1 MDDNHIPTLK
11 ESQNEWA
18 VKLLRV
24 VLPHIMD
31 GVYAMFTE
39 SKTICDSTEEQEK
52 YLMTFQNILSRVP
65 KWNNEIVLKETKRI
79 EEESGCKYL
88 EDLITCVHIAHL
100 KILSSIRTGKSQKK
114 IEIDIPK
121 LHVFIHSVY
130 INISRELYSNVY
142 LFDPTLSSLLIQK
155 NKEKIKELIRETILN
170 TIRDNIPIEK
180 LLRAYLD
187 ETTEVMD
194 EPKKV
199 KKEDKS
205 LRFSET
211 NMAMSTENEES
222 VYVPPEREP
231 EERLKLEDITVEIP
245 VEDLN
250 PKPIE
255 AVPIL
260 ELTELVEP
268 KEPKEPEIVLDI
280 QELC

>member
-24 VLPHIMD
+24 VLPHVMD

-39 SKTICDSTEEQEK
+39 SKTICDATDEQEK

-114 IEIDIPK
+114 IEINIPK
-121 LHVFIHSVY
+121 LPTFIHSIY
-130 INISRELYSNVY
+130 INISRELYSNVF
-142 LFDPTLSSLLIQK
+142 LFDPTVSSLTIQK
-155 NKEKIKELIRETILN
+155 NKEKIKELIRQTILD
-170 TIRDNIPIEK
+170 TIRDNIPIEQ

-187 ETTEVMD
+187 ETTEVLD
-194 EPKKV
+194 EPKK

-211 NMAMSTENEES
+211 AMAMSTENEES
-222 VYVPPEREP
+222 VYVPPEET
-231 EERLKLEDITVEIP
+231 EDKLKLEDVP
-245 VEDLN
+245 VSISFEDLN
-250 PKPIE
+250 PKPE
-255 AVPIL
+255 VEEPIL
-260 ELTELVEP
+260 ELAELVP
-268 KEPKEPEIVLDI
+268 EPKEPEIVLDI

>member
-1 MDDNHIPTLK
+1 
-11 ESQNEWA
+11 
-18 VKLLRV
+18 
-24 VLPHIMD
+24 
-31 GVYAMFTE
+31 
-39 SKTICDSTEEQEK
+39 
-52 YLMTFQNILSRVP
+52 
-65 KWNNEIVLKETKRI
+65 
-79 EEESGCKYL
+79 
-88 EDLITCVHIAHL
+88 
-100 KILSSIRTGKSQKK
+100 
-114 IEIDIPK
+114 
-121 LHVFIHSVY
+121 
-130 INISRELYSNVY
+130 
-142 LFDPTLSSLLIQK
+142 LLIQK